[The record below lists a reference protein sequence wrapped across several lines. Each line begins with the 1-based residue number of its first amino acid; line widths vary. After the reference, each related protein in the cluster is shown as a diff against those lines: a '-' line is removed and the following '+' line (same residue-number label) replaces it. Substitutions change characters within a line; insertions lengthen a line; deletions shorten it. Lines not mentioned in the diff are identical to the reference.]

1 MASTVEEL
9 VEAGLTEAEAQR
21 VINRRAKAEKKSAG
35 AKERAERM
43 LPKLQE
49 QLDYETSRSEQWAE
63 KAAATQA
70 KIDKY
75 VAIVSGESDEE
86 PDADDEADAA

>member
-9 VEAGLTEAEAQR
+9 VAAGLTEAEAQR
-21 VINRRAKAEKKSAG
+21 VVNRRAKAEKKSAG

-49 QLDYETSRSEQWAE
+49 QLDYEVGRAKQWQE
-63 KAAATQA
+63 KADATQA

-75 VAIVSGESDEE
+75 VAIVSGESTEE
-86 PDADDEADAA
+86 PDADEE